1 MALSLVIKG
10 VVHYENMTQSA
21 TGTTKKDVELKTD
34 KQTSS
39 LILMNTSN
47 SKQTY
52 NLSILNLNYQKKM
65 YQPTEVTVSILFSTI
80 KTNNQDEAWNPISK
94 ANVLN
99 LFKDKNVTLSNE
111 SDNFSVGADFYVHE
125 VLPYFKTDSLVVT
138 LKIYSLD
145 KLLTL
150 KHDSRAFVSQK
161 LGAGILATEMPKYL
175 KPYNKKESVSYSSE
189 NMKVLSFLKDLS
201 VQKDKTTWA
210 DQSKPEYETKKVCT
224 EHIFPYLVQYN
235 ESLYDMLAR
244 TCNRWGEF
252 MYYEDGQLNVGYP
265 LSTATDITN
274 ATVKLFKGITYINLD
289 NTSLEQGYDCAA
301 GYDKNILDSTLQK
314 SPNSLSGL
322 LFAPGGKMDSVIM
335 KKIAAFFKNDKN
347 LPTFIGNQLFDDLY
361 GLVT

>member
-1 MALSLVIKG
+1 MALKLVIKD

-39 LILMNTSN
+39 LILMNTSK

-52 NLSILNLNYQKKM
+52 NLSILNLNYQRKM
-65 YQPTEVTVSILFSTI
+65 YQPTEVNVSILFSTI
-80 KTNNQDEAWNPISK
+80 KTNNQNEAWNPIPK

-111 SDNFSVGADFYVHE
+111 SDNFSVGAEFYVHE

-175 KPYNKKESVSYSSE
+175 KPYNKKESVSYCYE
-189 NMKVLSFLKDLS
+189 NMKVLSFLRPLGRISQNPSMKLRRF
-201 VQKDKTTWA
+201 VQSISSPTSCSIMRASTTCWCA
-210 DQSKPEYETKKVCT
+210 HV
-224 EHIFPYLVQYN
+224 I
-235 ESLYDMLAR
+235 
-244 TCNRWGEF
+244 
-252 MYYEDGQLNVGYP
+252 VGV
-265 LSTATDITN
+265 SSCIMR
-274 ATVKLFKGITYINLD
+274 
-289 NTSLEQGYDCAA
+289 
-301 GYDKNILDSTLQK
+301 
-314 SPNSLSGL
+314 
-322 LFAPGGKMDSVIM
+322 MDS
-335 KKIAAFFKNDKN
+335 
-347 LPTFIGNQLFDDLY
+347 
-361 GLVT
+361 